1 MTAYFARRIVQML
14 PVILGITLI
23 VFVLVRLSGDPV
35 VLLLPEDAEP
45 EQIAVLREALGLDR
59 PVLVQYGIFMRDL
72 ARGDFGTSLRYSG
85 QAALP
90 IVLERLPAT
99 LQLTA
104 AALLVAIV
112 ISLPAGIIA
121 AVYRSRWP
129 DVTATGLAV
138 LGQAMPNFWLGIMLI
153 LLFSVQLGWFP
164 VSGRGGFSALVL
176 PALTLGTSLAALLTR
191 LMRSSLLEVLNL
203 DYVRT
208 ARAKGQRPRTVLGK
222 HALRNALLS
231 YVTVLGLQLASLMA
245 GAVVTEQVFAWPGI
259 GLLAIQ
265 AINSRDMAVIQ
276 AVVVVA
282 ALIVMVANLLV
293 DALYALIDPRISYS

>member
-59 PVLVQYGIFMRDL
+59 PVLVQYAIFMRDL

-104 AALLVAIV
+104 AALLVAIL

>member
-1 MTAYFARRIVQML
+1 MTAYIARRILQMV
-14 PVILGITLI
+14 PVIVGITLI
-23 VFVLVRLSGDPV
+23 VFILVRLSGDPA

-59 PVLVQYGIFMRDL
+59 PVLVQYAIFMRDL
-72 ARGDFGTSLRYSG
+72 SRGDFGKSLRYSG

-104 AALLVAIV
+104 AALLVAIL
-112 ISLPAGIIA
+112 ISLPAGIVA

-129 DVTATGLAV
+129 DVGATGLAV

-164 VSGRGGFSALVL
+164 VSGRGGLNSLVL
-176 PALTLGTSLAALLTR
+176 PAVTLGTSLAALLTR

-208 ARAKGQRPRTVLGK
+208 ARAKGQHPRTVLGK

-265 AINSRDMAVIQ
+265 AINSRDMAIIQ

-293 DALYALIDPRISYS
+293 DTLYALIDPRISYS

>member
-1 MTAYFARRIVQML
+1 MTAYLARRILQMI

-35 VLLLPEDAEP
+35 VLLLPEDADP
-45 EQIAVLREALGLDR
+45 EQIVMLREALGLDR

-72 ARGDFGTSLRYSG
+72 VRGDFGDSLRYSG

-104 AALLVAIV
+104 AALLVAV
-112 ISLPAGIIA
+112 LISLPAGIIA
-121 AVYRSRWP
+121 AVYRGRWP
-129 DVTATGLAV
+129 DVMATGLAV
-138 LGQAMPNFWLGIMLI
+138 LGQAMPNFWVGIMLI
-153 LLFSVQLGWFP
+153 VLMSVTLGWFP
-164 VSGRGGFSALVL
+164 VSGREGWNAIVL
-176 PALTLGTSLAALLTR
+176 PAITLGTSLAALLTR
-191 LMRSSLLEVLNL
+191 LLRSSLLEVINL

-231 YVTVLGLQLASLMA
+231 YITVLGLQLASLMA

-265 AINSRDMAVIQ
+265 AINSRDMAVVQ

-282 ALIVMVANLLV
+282 ALIVMGANLLV
-293 DALYALIDPRISYS
+293 DLLYALIDPRISYA

>member
-1 MTAYFARRIVQML
+1 MTAYIARRILQMV
-14 PVILGITLI
+14 PVIVGITLI
-23 VFVLVRLSGDPV
+23 VFILVRLSGDPA

-59 PVLVQYGIFMRDL
+59 PVLVQYAIFMRDL
-72 ARGDFGTSLRYSG
+72 SRGDFGKSLRYSG

-104 AALLVAIV
+104 AALLVAIL
-112 ISLPAGIIA
+112 ISLPAGIVA

-129 DVTATGLAV
+129 DVGATGLAV

-164 VSGRGGFSALVL
+164 VSGRGGLNSLAL
-176 PALTLGTSLAALLTR
+176 PAVTLGTSLAALLTR

-208 ARAKGQRPRTVLGK
+208 ARAKGQHPRTVLGK

-265 AINSRDMAVIQ
+265 AINSRDMAIIQ

-293 DALYALIDPRISYS
+293 DTLYALIDPRISYS